1 MPHTDSTPIRAM
13 LKLDCPFS
21 LKFRIFVTEAGIADQ
36 FVFDV
41 FEEGTRAYDEAKA
54 TLEKCAPEATFPAV
68 EISPGK
74 YMADSDTLIDH
85 FAEAFSVDHKALPL
99 LAYYEAGVFRAMTQM
114 FEENRNMKRKLEAA

>member
-1 MPHTDSTPIRAM
+1 MTKTDNAPIRAV

-68 EISPGK
+68 ETSPGT

-85 FAEAFSVDHKALPL
+85 YAKAFSVDRKALPL
-99 LAYYEAGVFRAMTQM
+99 LAYYEAGVFKAMTQM
-114 FEENRNMKRKLEAA
+114 FQENREMKQKLKAA